1 MNEIEK
7 IVRYW
12 IREIGR
18 AKTRQKC
25 NILDRYIRRSV
36 FHYEPIL
43 FTSRVFASRE
53 ECLALSTP
61 ATGNAD
67 PVITKDDLSSVSIM
81 MTYESSGPYS
91 QAFNKVTHNNTEGV

>member
-7 IVRYW
+7 VVRDW

-25 NILDRYIRRSV
+25 NILDRYIRRAV

-43 FTSRVFASRE
+43 FTSRVF
-53 ECLALSTP
+53 
-61 ATGNAD
+61 GNVD
-67 PVITKDDLSSVSIM
+67 PVITKDDLRSVSIM
-81 MTYESSGPYS
+81 MTYEASGPYS
-91 QAFNKVTHNNTEGV
+91 QAFNKVTHNNTKEV